1 MVRLTEMIAD
11 REGFGDL
18 LAEGAYRMSEHYGH
32 TEYFMGVKKQEFPS
46 YDGRALQGMALGY
59 ATQPRGAC
67 HIRGELQDLDLY
79 GQVGWR
85 VTARPGHGGGRPL
98 ELGGQARSGGR
109 RAGLVL
115 HDRLLRRVQLRLVH
129 GLPRGP
135 DA

>member
-1 MVRLTEMIAD
+1 MIAD

-85 VTARPGHGGGRPL
+85 VTTDRGMDAVDPL
-98 ELGGQARSGGR
+98 KLGGQAGAGGGR
-109 RAGLVL
+109 TGLVL
-115 HDRLLRRVQLRLVH
+115 PHRLVRRVQLRLVH